1 MSATLKPLL
10 RGVMALVAGLLL
22 LAAVLGSW
30 WLLRPLGWVYALA
43 GLGAVASLLLG
54 AGYAARDSAFGRWLM
69 ED

>member
-1 MSATLKPLL
+1 MNNALKLLL
-10 RGVMALVAGLLL
+10 RGVVVLAAGLLL

-43 GLGAVASLLLG
+43 GLGAIASLLLG
-54 AGYAARDSAFGRWLM
+54 AGYAARGSTFGRWLM